1 MSKEQNKQRQKFHR
15 QFEMF
20 KDNHKPDYELK
31 DIFEIYLPFWYCRQN
46 VVVEKDIELDRFS
59 KIILQTIQSG
69 FNMHSDVCR
78 FLGVE
83 PNSFVTSQFHFL
95 IKNGLLDETPK
106 SDDTE
111 YEITFDG
118 LSFLERKKKITSVET
133 VEFEYFYNDLTLEFL
148 DTQRFY
154 FLVNDMTSDL
164 VDTSHPLDGKN
175 ISSGKRN
182 KFSGYQVLQTNRL
195 PVNRIEIPHKNRPY
209 NLNKVEF
216 AKFFNQQHK
225 DSSFYDFE
233 SNDKEIHKR
242 SICFFAF
249 EYADKTGVKIYDIR
263 HSKKTVK
270 TFDRHE
276 IEENLT
282 KKTSDY
288 FKKNPLTK
296 EEEKPITKAK
306 KT

>member
-1 MSKEQNKQRQKFHR
+1 MSQEQKIHRRKFHE
-15 QFEMF
+15 QYKMF

-31 DIFEIYLPFWYCRQN
+31 DIFEIYLPFWFCRQN

-69 FNMHSDVCR
+69 FAKHSDVCK

-83 PNSFVTSQFHFL
+83 INSFVVSQFHFL
-95 IKNGLLDETPK
+95 IKNGLLDETPT
-106 SDDTE
+106 SNDTK
-111 YEITFDG
+111 YEITHDG
-118 LSFLERKKKITSVET
+118 VSFLERKKKVTSVET

-148 DTQRFY
+148 DTQRFN
-154 FLVNDMTSDL
+154 FLVNDMTKEF
-164 VDTSHPLDGKN
+164 VDTTQPLDKKN
-175 ISSGKRN
+175 VSSSKR
-182 KFSGYQVLQTNRL
+182 KIFSGYQVLQTNRL

-216 AKFFNQQHK
+216 ASFFNKQHK

-233 SNDKEIHKR
+233 SAEREMHKR
-242 SICFFAF
+242 SICFLAL
-249 EYADKTGVKIYDIR
+249 EYEDKTGVKTYDIR
-263 HSKKTVK
+263 HSNKTVK

-276 IEENLT
+276 IEESLT
-282 KKTSDY
+282 KKSSDY
-288 FKKNPLTK
+288 FKKYPLTK
-296 EEEKPITKAK
+296 KEEKPITKAK